1 MSFSSCFSGQVSR
14 GSGGIAVEMTCID
27 CDNVRVHVGSEDSCD
42 GGTIAVV
49 VSLSRV
55 ETSVSL

>member
-1 MSFSSCFSGQVSR
+1 M
-14 GSGGIAVEMTCID
+14 AVEMTCID
-27 CDNVRVHVGSEDSCD
+27 CDNVRVHVESEGSCD
-42 GGTIAVV
+42 GGITVVV